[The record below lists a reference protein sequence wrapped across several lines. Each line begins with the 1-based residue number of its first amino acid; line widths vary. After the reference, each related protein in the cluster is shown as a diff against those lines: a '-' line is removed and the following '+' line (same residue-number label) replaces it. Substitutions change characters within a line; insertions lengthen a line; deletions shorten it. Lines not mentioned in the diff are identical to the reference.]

1 MYQKNDIV
9 IYHHTGACRITDI
22 STLSQ
27 TNNQDKK
34 YYTLEP
40 LFSATQTIHVFIHSQ
55 AFMRPLIS
63 IAEAKSCLQHIAELP
78 ATTYI
83 AKDARQNA
91 AQYTKILETHDF
103 VQCLQLVKTLYLK
116 TEQLRKDGK
125 PIPQTEQK
133 FLKQAEQFVYGELAV
148 VLGQTPDDIR
158 NMIYTALC
166 AC

>member
-22 STLSQ
+22 SALPQ
-27 TNNQDKK
+27 TNNQNKQ

-40 LFSATQTIHVFIHSQ
+40 LFSAAQTIHVFIHSQ

-63 IAEAKSCLQHIAELP
+63 LAEAKSCLQHIAELP
-78 ATTYI
+78 ATACI

-91 AQYTKILETHDF
+91 ALYTKILETHDF
-103 VQCLQLVKTLYLK
+103 EKCLQLVKTLYLK
-116 TEQLRKDGK
+116 TEQFRKYGK

-133 FLKQAEQFVYGELAV
+133 FLKQAETFVFGELAV
-148 VLGQTPDDIR
+148 VLGQTPAEIR
-158 NMIYTALC
+158 DMVYAALC
-166 AC
+166 A